1 MTMQTNHPLSQW
13 IDQRMTDAEFAGKVG
28 ISKSHLSL
36 ILQGKRG
43 LSLDLAVRI
52 EEITKGEFPA
62 ARLLREQKTITD
74 AAGVSG

>member
-13 IDQRMTDAEFAGKVG
+13 IDERMTDADFARRVG
-28 ISKSHLSL
+28 VSKSHLSL

-52 EEITKGEFPA
+52 EEITEGEFPA
-62 ARLLREQKTITD
+62 ARLLREQKTLTD
-74 AAGVSG
+74 SAGAIG